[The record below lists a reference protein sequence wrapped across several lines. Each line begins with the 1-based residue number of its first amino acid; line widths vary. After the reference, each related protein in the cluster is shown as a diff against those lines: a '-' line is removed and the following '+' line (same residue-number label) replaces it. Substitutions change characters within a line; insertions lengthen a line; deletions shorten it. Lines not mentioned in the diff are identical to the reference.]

1 MPSRSPRDTR
11 SSSDGGTRLAAL
23 VGAHVAASM
32 RLFRTTVSV
41 TTSLSFFAL
50 AQPALAANEPSAA
63 PGILGDAERWLTA
76 AAEGPTAAS
85 DLTMPSV
92 AGLARDASSAI
103 AERRATAPPAKEVP
117 FVDFSSPRLS
127 LVARDWRGSVRI
139 AGDRKLLVDDLRPT
153 ASNRLV
159 VARVATDA
167 RLTTFVQLGVGEWR
181 IDPVMFP
188 NARSYSEVAGQVS
201 AGFELRLPSGVRLA
215 GEAQYTALYHDL
227 HYSVD
232 EVAPRIVAF
241 VVAID
246 GRF

>member
-1 MPSRSPRDTR
+1 MS
-11 SSSDGGTRLAAL
+11 
-23 VGAHVAASM
+23 
-32 RLFRTTVSV
+32 LFRATVSA
-41 TTSLSFFAL
+41 TTSLSLLAL
-50 AQPALAANEPSAA
+50 AEPAFAASEPRAA
-63 PGILGDAERWLTA
+63 PGILGEAERWLTA
-76 AAEGPTAAS
+76 AAAGPTVGSEPAMQGPAQ
-85 DLTMPSV
+85 
-92 AGLARDASSAI
+92 DASAT
-103 AERRATAPPAKEVP
+103 AERRATATGPRAKELP
-117 FVDFSSPRLS
+117 FVDFSSPSLS
-127 LVARDWRGSVRI
+127 LVVRDWHGSVKI

-153 ASNRLV
+153 SSNRLV

-167 RLTTFVQLGVGEWR
+167 QLTTFVQLGVGEWR

-232 EVAPRIVAF
+232 EVAPHIVAF